1 MKLFDRFMFYLML
14 GLDVVCAVLAAVS
27 GKYLA
32 LIWIVSSVLWMCR
45 CSHAEKS
52 RDEWYSKWERA
63 IKDNFFQTAAR
74 AQVSREKFELEI
86 KNIQFK
92 IAEHKRKIR
101 RKRHF
106 ARLRIAMLKNSE
118 KLNTITETC

>member
-1 MKLFDRFMFYLML
+1 MKHFDRFIFWLLL

-32 LIWIVSSVLWMCR
+32 LIWIISSVLWMCR
-45 CSHAEKS
+45 CSYAEKS
-52 RDEWYSKWERA
+52 RDEWYERWERA
-63 IKDNFFQTAAR
+63 VKDNLFQITAR
-74 AQVSREKFELEI
+74 AQVSSEKFELKIE
-86 KNIQFK
+86 NIQFK

-106 ARLRIAMLKNSE
+106 TRLRNCHVK
-118 KLNTITETC
+118 KF

>member
-1 MKLFDRFMFYLML
+1 MKHFYRFLFWLML

-32 LIWIVSSVLWMCR
+32 LLWIISSIVWMCR

-52 RDEWYSKWERA
+52 RDEWFERWERA
-63 IKDNFFQTAAR
+63 IKDNFFQITAR
-74 AQVSREKFELEI
+74 AQVSIEKFELKIE
-86 KNIQFK
+86 NIQFK

-101 RKRHF
+101 LKRHF
-106 ARLRIAMLKNSE
+106 TRLRKARDK
-118 KLNTITETC
+118 

>member
-1 MKLFDRFMFYLML
+1 MKHFDRFMFWLVL
-14 GLDVVCAVLAAVS
+14 GLDIVGAVLAVMS

-32 LIWIVSSVLWMCR
+32 LIWIVSSVSWMCC

-52 RDEWYSKWERA
+52 RDEWYERWGRA
-63 IKDNFFQTAAR
+63 IKDNLFQITAR
-74 AQVSREKFELEI
+74 AQVSSEKFELKIE
-86 KNIQFK
+86 NIQFK

-106 ARLRIAMLKNSE
+106 ARLRKVMLKNP
-118 KLNTITETC
+118 

>member
-52 RDEWYSKWERA
+52 RDKWYSKWERS
-63 IKDNFFQTAAR
+63 IKDNLLQITAR
-74 AQVSREKFELEI
+74 AQVSIENFELKIE
-86 KNIQFK
+86 NIQFK
-92 IAEHKRKIR
+92 ITEHKRKIR

-106 ARLRIAMLKNSE
+106 ARLRNCHVKKS
-118 KLNTITETC
+118 

>member
-1 MKLFDRFMFYLML
+1 MKHFDRLMFYLML

-32 LIWIVSSVLWMCR
+32 LLWIVSSVLWMCR
-45 CSHAEKS
+45 CRHAENS
-52 RDEWYSKWERA
+52 RDEWFERWERA
-63 IKDNFFQTAAR
+63 MKDNLFQLAAR
-74 AQVSREKFELEI
+74 AQVSSEKFELKIE
-86 KNIQFK
+86 NIQLK

-106 ARLRIAMLKNSE
+106 TRLRKARDK
-118 KLNTITETC
+118 